1 MEYYQELFAVL
12 QLPKELTL
20 LSITFIENETS
31 TSINFDDLMNLQ
43 KIESEKFYDQSRY
56 HINIVFYLKLWQ
68 QYIIVVCKFMLL
80 LVYHYYPYYV
90 S

>member
-56 HINIVFYLKLWQ
+56 HINIVFYLKL
-68 QYIIVVCKFMLL
+68 
-80 LVYHYYPYYV
+80 
-90 S
+90 